1 MPIRFTHTDYT
12 EELNRIITAMTG
24 IRNDIRL
31 LRRTLEDPEQG
42 VAVSHV
48 MNDLQKALMAVALSN
63 DGAGNA
69 EVVRKK
75 IISGAGASLNA
86 GAGVTS
92 AGTSQENIAAI
103 KQGAPPKATAV
114 DPTIGDK
121 RWPAER
127 AAGTVALPN
136 AGPNSDLV
144 NPATGEVIAVGRDQ
158 QIANVQSATSP
169 QPATG
174 DPVIGVAQTER
185 QRILEKLGQDIA
197 STKVLIRVAGQYY
210 FEADPTAGPDDGTV
224 GSIPQVTKFALG
236 TQLGYQSKSGGGDDE
251 DYGHDTSARSSQG
264 SVQ

>member
-114 DPTIGDK
+114 DPSIGDK
-121 RWPAER
+121 R
-127 AAGTVALPN
+127 L
-136 AGPNSDLV
+136 S
-144 NPATGEVIAVGRDQ
+144 
-158 QIANVQSATSP
+158 
-169 QPATG
+169 
-174 DPVIGVAQTER
+174 
-185 QRILEKLGQDIA
+185 
-197 STKVLIRVAGQYY
+197 LIH
-210 FEADPTAGPDDGTV
+210 
-224 GSIPQVTKFALG
+224 I
-236 TQLGYQSKSGGGDDE
+236 
-251 DYGHDTSARSSQG
+251 
-264 SVQ
+264 